1 MKRLLVS
8 SLFLVAAMV
17 SCKKDPPLNEAI
29 IGQWDVISITQN
41 RYKNDVKKNESTY
54 FLDAGEMAIQFAAG
68 GTGIYYENGD
78 VYGLFNWTLTGNKLT
93 IPGDTP
99 TIWDITID
107 KSTLVWSYSETEVTD
122 TVTNKYEYIYT
133 AQKKN

>member
-8 SLFLVAAMV
+8 SLVLITAMV
-17 SCKKDPPLNEAI
+17 SCKKDTPLNEAI
-29 IGQWDVISITQN
+29 IGQWDVSSITQVTF
-41 RYKNDVKKNESTY
+41 KNDVRKNETTYYLST
-54 FLDAGEMAIQFAAG
+54 GEMAIQFASG

-78 VYGLFNWTLTGNKLT
+78 VYGLFNWTLSGSKLT

-99 TIWDITID
+99 TVWDITID

-122 TVTNKYEYIYT
+122 TITYKYQYSYT